1 MKNDMHSLP
10 AGLPRLCAAALLL
23 PMASIA
29 CAQGAAY
36 PVKPLRLVT
45 ASPPGG
51 GSDFVARILSERFRE
66 RFGQP
71 ALVDNRGGSGG
82 TIGTDIVAKATPDG
96 YTVLISTGSA
106 IAVNPALQRVPYDVQ
121 RDFQPVSQISQV
133 AFALAVNP
141 ALPAKSVAE
150 LIQLAKSR
158 PGKLSYASSGI
169 GAVSHLSME
178 LFKNMAGVD
187 IVHVPYRGSSP
198 AALDLISGQ
207 VQVAFNN
214 LIPTLPHVRSGRL
227 KALGVSA
234 SKRTPVLP
242 EVPTVAESGLPGYE
256 SLQWY
261 GLMLPARTPK
271 PVLTLLY
278 KELMSILQEPPVRT
292 RLTEEG
298 GEIVASN
305 PEQFAAYIKAE
316 TAKWARV
323 IKAANIRA
331 E

>member
-1 MKNDMHSLP
+1 
-10 AGLPRLCAAALLL
+10 
-23 PMASIA
+23 
-29 CAQGAAY
+29 
-36 PVKPLRLVT
+36 
-45 ASPPGG
+45 
-51 GSDFVARILSERFRE
+51 
-66 RFGQP
+66 
-71 ALVDNRGGSGG
+71 
-82 TIGTDIVAKATPDG
+82 
-96 YTVLISTGSA
+96 
-106 IAVNPALQRVPYDVQ
+106 
-121 RDFQPVSQISQV
+121 
-133 AFALAVNP
+133 
-141 ALPAKSVAE
+141 
-150 LIQLAKSR
+150 
-158 PGKLSYASSGI
+158 
-169 GAVSHLSME
+169 ME